1 MVTIAVILGIV
12 GILPG
17 IGWLVS
23 PVVSVLAC
31 ILGGKHIRAVNAG
44 KVEGGK
50 GGAIASVVLGVL
62 GLLQA
67 IVVWLIVL
75 VMALVALISSTS
87 AGYLSAQTSAMAMR
101 GRNLFVGINQAN
113 TEREGSGMPAIWPT
127 SFKTRGD
134 DRKDISGQSFSTSTE
149 YFNALFDMRNYG
161 KTDWMPYVNCDLSV
175 LSGTGN
181 AYKGSGLL
189 KDSNVDWLVL
199 KGVTDDVPDVVP
211 VLVSANVDPSSLI
224 TLGSFD
230 GSSKTPIRL
239 GRANG
244 AAKDMFDN
252 KACVV
257 IYKSGAAYV
266 FKVKYATLENLYN
279 RQGFTLPA
287 GIVLEYLAP

>member
-31 ILGGKHIRAVNAG
+31 ILGGLLIRAVNAG

-50 GGAIASVVLGVL
+50 GGAIAGVVLGVL

-75 VMALVALISSTS
+75 VMALVALFSSIS
-87 AGYLSAQTSAMAMR
+87 AGYLNAQTTAMATR
-101 GRNLFVGINQAN
+101 GRNLFVGITQAN
-113 TEREGSGMPAIWPT
+113 IEREGSGMPAIWPT

-199 KGVTDDVPDVVP
+199 KGVTDDLPDVFP
-211 VLVSANVDPSSLI
+211 VLISANVDPSSLI